1 LTEKLLQFKQ
11 DIRELTLVPMGGG
24 VFEISVNG
32 KKIYSKKETG
42 QHPDQNAIVDQ
53 IRKML

>member
-1 LTEKLLQFKQ
+1 MTEKLLQFKQ

-32 KKIYSKKETG
+32 KKIYSKKATG
-42 QHPDQNAIVDQ
+42 QHPDPDAIVEQ